1 MNSFFKYQYPIF
13 LTISIIIITG
23 FLFQKPLTGEYVFGG
38 PDSLSPSAIKQ
49 GIKMEEDKYG
59 EYPLWL
65 PWVFSGLPSVHSFQ
79 NISEFYFPN
88 FMVDVFKIMGFPTF
102 WNYVF
107 HFIIAGLGM
116 FLLIKQIGLTNLCS
130 YYGAISFVFMPY
142 LITMV
147 VHGHGSQMMTACW
160 MPWVIWAVYK
170 IDSKPSILGIGILGL
185 VVGFQLQRAHVQI
198 AYYTWMA
205 AGLLICI
212 LLYNSSKSYKFKLK
226 SFLYIFSG
234 LFLGLCMSFSIYL
247 PALNYAPH
255 SIRGASAAGGASFE
269 YATAWS
275 FSFGEMATFLI
286 PSYYGFGGITYWGNM
301 PFTDYPNY
309 MGIIVITLALIGSYF
324 HKNKMKWYFLV
335 TSFFALFLS
344 FGKNFF
350 IYELFYN
357 YFPYFNKFRVPV
369 MFLILV
375 QFSISILAAMGLD
388 FIIKLLTHKNNTDK
402 NRLNLKKL
410 PLYILSGSIVLII
423 IYLRIIINFNS
434 DFESK
439 VHPLLL
445 QLRLDMIN
453 TDMITSIIF
462 ILVISLAFLFTQKK
476 WISYKSF
483 AILLILCSIIDICI
497 VNSKIIEPSQDSY
510 RKSTLINNSFKSNYL
525 RSDEVIKFLKS
536 DTSFYRILPLG
547 SSLSGENRW
556 SAFGIESILGYHPA
570 KLYRYNLFKEKVLWI
585 QKGILQMLNIKYI
598 VSIEDFNH
606 PSFEKVFSG
615 SLFNQGN
622 YVIASVY
629 RFKNSIPRV
638 FFTEEVRKVVS
649 LEDQVK
655 DLKQNDFDP
664 MKTTLIESDIR
675 SVEYSSTSEANI
687 SYWSPNKIVIEV
699 NSQTNQFLVLSEM
712 YYPDGWEI
720 TSHPDWNIYPANMIL
735 RGLYIPKG
743 MHQITL
749 EFRPNDIYL
758 GNLIA
763 SASTLFLTLF
773 LILGLFYKPKIYD

>member
-1 MNSFFKYQYPIF
+1 MNSFFKYQYPLF
-13 LTISIIIITG
+13 LTISIIIIIG

-49 GIKMEEDKYG
+49 GIKMEEDKNG

-88 FMVDVFKIMGFPTF
+88 FMVDVFKTLGLPTF

-107 HFIIAGLGM
+107 HFILAGLGM
-116 FLLIKQIGLTNLCS
+116 FLLIKQIGLTNLS
-130 YYGAISFVFMPY
+130 SFYGAISFVLMPY

-160 MPWVIWAVYK
+160 IPWVIWAVCK
-170 IDSKPSILGIGILGL
+170 IYSNPSIIGLGILGL

-205 AGLLICI
+205 AGLLIFI
-212 LLYNSSKSYKFKLK
+212 LLYNCFKNYIFKFK
-226 SFLYIFSG
+226 SFFYIFSG
-234 LFLGLCMSFSIYL
+234 LFLGLCMSFSIYF

-255 SIRGASAAGGASFE
+255 SIRGASSGGGASFE

-275 FSFGEMATFLI
+275 FSFGEIATFFI

-309 MGIIVITLALIGSYF
+309 MGIIVLTLALIGSYF
-324 HKNKMKWYFLV
+324 YKSNIKWYFLI
-335 TSFFALFLS
+335 TSFFALLLS

-375 QFSISILAAMGLD
+375 QFSVSILAAMGLD
-388 FIIKLLTHKNNTDK
+388 YIIKSLNCKSNTDK
-402 NRLNLKKL
+402 NLVNSKNI
-410 PLYILSGSIVLII
+410 PLYILLGSILLII

-434 DFESK
+434 DFESN

-445 QLRLDMIN
+445 QLRLNMIN

-462 ILVISLAFLFTQKK
+462 ILVISSAFLFAQKK
-476 WISYKSF
+476 WISYKNF
-483 AILLILCSIIDICI
+483 AIILVSCSILDLCI
-497 VNSKIIEPSQDSY
+497 VDTQIIEPSKDSY

-525 RSDEVIKFLKS
+525 RSDEVIKYLKS

-547 SSLSGENRW
+547 SNLSGENRW

-570 KLYRYNLFKEKVLWI
+570 KLYRYNLFKEKVLWL

-598 VSIEDFNH
+598 ISIEDFDH

-615 SLFNQGN
+615 SLFNKGN
-622 YVIASVY
+622 YVTASVY

-638 FFTEEVRKVVS
+638 FFTQEVKRVVS
-649 LEDQVK
+649 LEDQIK
-655 DLKQNDFDP
+655 DLKHKDFDP
-664 MKTTLIESDIR
+664 IKTTLIESDIR
-675 SVEYSSTSEANI
+675 AVEYSTNSEVNI
-687 SYWSPNKIVIEV
+687 SHWSPNKIEIEV
-699 NSQTNQFLVLSEM
+699 NTQANQFLVLSEI
-712 YYPDGWEI
+712 YYPNGWEI
-720 TSHPDWNIYPANMIL
+720 TSHPAWEIYPVNMIL

-743 MHQITL
+743 VHQITL
-749 EFRPNDIYL
+749 EFKPDDIYL
-758 GNLIA
+758 GNMIA
-763 SASTLFLTLF
+763 SGSALLLIIF
-773 LILGLFYKPKIYD
+773 LIIGIFYKTKK

>member
-13 LTISIIIITG
+13 LIISIIFVMG

-49 GIKMEEDKYG
+49 GIEMEKDRYG

-88 FMVDVFKIMGFPTF
+88 FMVDVFKIMGLPTF

-107 HFIIAGLGM
+107 HFVLAGLGM

-130 YYGAISFVFMPY
+130 FYGAISFVLMPY

-160 MPWVIWAVYK
+160 IPWVIWAIWK
-170 IDSKPSILGIGILGL
+170 IYSTPSILGVGILGL

-212 LLYNSSKSYKFKLK
+212 LLYNSFKNYKFKFK
-226 SFLYIFSG
+226 SFFYAFLG

-255 SIRGASAAGGASFE
+255 SIRGSSAGGGASFE

-286 PSYYGFGGITYWGNM
+286 PSYYGFGGVTYWGNM

-309 MGIIVITLALIGSYF
+309 MGVIVITLALIGSCF
-324 HKNKMKWYFLV
+324 HKSKIKWYFLF
-335 TSFFALFLS
+335 TSFAALFLS

-350 IYELFYN
+350 MYELFYN

-375 QFSISILAAMGLD
+375 QFSVSILAAMGLD
-388 FIIKLLTHKNNTDK
+388 YIIKFLNKKSNIDKDLLKP
-402 NRLNLKKL
+402 LKQ
-410 PLYILSGSIVLII
+410 PLYILIGSIVLII

-434 DFESK
+434 DFQSK

-445 QLRLDMIN
+445 QLRLNMIN
-453 TDMITSIIF
+453 TDAMISIIF
-462 ILVISLAFLFTQKK
+462 ILIIISALLFTQKK
-476 WISYKSF
+476 WISYNNFVIILISF
-483 AILLILCSIIDICI
+483 SIIDVCI
-497 VNSKIIEPSQDSY
+497 VDRKIIEPSKGSY

-547 SSLSGENRW
+547 PSLSGENRW

-615 SLFNQGN
+615 SLFNQGK
-622 YVIASVY
+622 YVTASVY

-638 FFTEEVRKVVS
+638 FFTEEVRKVES
-649 LEDQVK
+649 LEYQIK
-655 DLKQNDFDP
+655 DLKQNDFNP
-664 MKTTLIESDIR
+664 IKTTLIESDIR
-675 SVEYSSTSEANI
+675 DIEYSSIAEANI
-687 SYWSPNKIVIEV
+687 SYWSPNKIDIKV
-699 NSQTNQFLVLSEM
+699 NSPTNQFLVLSEM

-720 TSHPDWNIYPANMIL
+720 TSHPDWKIYPANMIL
-735 RGLYIPKG
+735 RGFYVPRGRHL
-743 MHQITL
+743 ITL
-749 EFRPNDIYL
+749 EFKPDDIYL
-758 GNLIA
+758 GNIF
-763 SASTLFLTLF
+763 ASTSALLLIIFLM
-773 LILGLFYKPKIYD
+773 LGLFNQRKNK